1 MGLLDSYKANK
12 AIAAILGSAGPNSPE
27 ARQALLK
34 LRQVGPSVVP
44 RLLDAMAVSAP
55 NPAIE
60 NLLISFVDERSLPH
74 YVNALRSDDA
84 RLVDSVVGVLS
95 HAERLNPAALIPLYE
110 DPDVSKK
117 ALTSILLAHRKHLHP
132 RPVLGLLNTVPAN
145 LRPFLYQLLDQTV
158 SLQDIPDVAL
168 RAKSDDPGIRARMAK
183 ILGRFSTEASR
194 DTLFEMLQDPAKQ
207 VRLTALESL
216 MELQLPVSAKPV
228 FALLRDSDLTVQ
240 TKAIEAL
247 IKIRDAKTVQ
257 YLIESLQDESEY
269 IRRAAVEVLNEVG
282 DQRAVKDL
290 LNALR
295 DKDWWVKVR
304 AADALG
310 SIGGPKV
317 LDAVLQLIRD
327 EDEFLRR
334 TAVEILNSSRHE
346 KAFDY
351 LVEALQD
358 EDWWVRERAADAL
371 AALGKERAVPH
382 LERLLSGDPRT
393 ARVAIR
399 ALASLGDHHA
409 VAPLLAELKNNADPD
424 VRKEAI
430 RALGQLTD
438 AKQAHT
444 VREALTQVIDA
455 SDPRIQ
461 QLAHETMATI
471 AMRLDDGTTSSSGIT
486 QATPGAMLDL
496 ASREA
501 KRDLYIDAPSLRDGD
516 LLADRYRVVRQV
528 GSGGFGVVVLV
539 EDTVVSDQFILKFLH
554 PHVYSDAN
562 VIRRFTQE
570 LRYARKITHPNVI
583 RIYDLITV
591 GQSYAISME
600 YFPSHSLADEMAP
613 KKAMDLRRGL
623 TVAAAVADGMAA
635 AQHAG
640 VVHRDLKPANIL
652 IDDRDLVKVV
662 DFGLASA
669 TSQNDARL
677 TRTGLLVGTP
687 TYMAPEQARGH
698 GIDSRTD
705 VYSLGVMM
713 YEMFSGRPPYT
724 GDDPMAILFQ
734 HVEGNAAPLQERN
747 PDVPDRLARVIAK
760 AMAADP
766 ERRYQDF
773 DELTAELAMCR
784 REMQV

>member
-1 MGLLDSYKANK
+1 MGLLDSYRTNK
-12 AIAAILGSAGPNSPE
+12 AIAALLSATTSNAPE
-27 ARQALLK
+27 ARQAVLR
-34 LRQVGPSVVP
+34 LRQMGPSVVP
-44 RLLDAMAVSAP
+44 RLIEALPACAP
-55 NPAIE
+55 NPAVE
-60 NLLISFVDERSLPH
+60 QLLVGLVDDSNLSYFVQ
-74 YVNALRSDDA
+74 ALRSDDA
-84 RLVDSVVGVLS
+84 RLVDCVVGVLKS
-95 HAERLNPAALIPLYE
+95 SERFSPDSLVPLYE
-110 DPDVSKK
+110 DDEVSKK
-117 ALTSILLAHRKHLHP
+117 ALTAILMAHRKRLHP
-132 RPVLGLLNTVPAN
+132 RPLLGLLNSVAPN
-145 LRPFLYQLLDQTV
+145 LRPFIYQLLDQTV
-158 SLQDIPDVAL
+158 SLQDIPDLAL
-168 RAKSDDPGIRARMAK
+168 RARSKDPGIRARMAK
-183 ILGRFSTEASR
+183 ILGRFSTEDSR
-194 DTLFEMLQDPAKQ
+194 DALFELLEDPAKQ
-207 VRLTALESL
+207 VRMAALDAL
-216 MELQLPVSAKPV
+216 MQLQLPVSAKPV
-228 FALLRDSDLTVQ
+228 FALLRDPDLTVQ
-240 TKAIEAL
+240 SKAIEAL

-351 LVEALQD
+351 LVDALKD
-358 EDWWVRERAADAL
+358 DDWWVRERAADAL

-399 ALASLGDHHA
+399 ALAGLGDQHA
-409 VAPLLAELKNNADPD
+409 VQPLLQELKNNADPG
-424 VRKEAI
+424 VRKEAL

-438 AKQAHT
+438 ARQAAQ
-444 VREALTQVIDA
+444 VQEAVTRAIDV
-455 SDPRIQ
+455 SDPQFR
-461 QLAHETMATI
+461 QLADETLATI
-471 AMRLDDGTTSSSGIT
+471 ALRLEPAAD
-486 QATPGAMLDL
+486 TPAPDVPAPDIGD
-496 ASREA
+496 SRKEQ
-501 KRDLYIDAPSLRDGD
+501 DYIDAPSLREGEV
-516 LLADRYRVVRQV
+516 LGGRYRILRQV
-528 GSGGFGVVVLV
+528 GRGGFGVVVLV
-539 EDTVVSDQFILKFLH
+539 EDTVVNDQFILKFLH
-554 PHVYSDAN
+554 PHVYSDSN

-591 GQSYAISME
+591 GKSYAISME
-600 YFPSHSLADEMAP
+600 YFPSHSLADELAS
-613 KKAMDLRRGL
+613 KQALDLRRGL
-623 TVAAAVADGMAA
+623 MLAAAVANGMAA
-635 AQHAG
+635 AQHVG
-640 VVHRDLKPANIL
+640 VIHRDLKPANIL
-652 IDDRDLVKVV
+652 IDEHEVVKVV

-669 TSQNDARL
+669 ASQNEARL

-705 VYSLGVMM
+705 VYSLGIMM
-713 YEMFSGRPPYT
+713 YEMFCGRPPYS
-724 GDDPMAILFQ
+724 GDDPMAVLFQ
-734 HVEGNAAPLQERN
+734 HVEARAPGLRTCNPAVPERLERA
-747 PDVPDRLARVIAK
+747 VAR

-766 ERRYQDF
+766 EQRFQDF
-773 DELTAELAMCR
+773 DDLAAELAMCR
-784 REMQV
+784 RELDA

>member
-12 AIAAILGSAGPNSPE
+12 AIAAILGSASPNSPE

-34 LRQVGPSVVP
+34 LRQLGPSVVP

-55 NPAIE
+55 SPAIE

-74 YVNALRSDDA
+74 FVSALGSDDP

-95 HAERLNPAALIPLYE
+95 NAERLNAAALVPLYE

-117 ALTSILLAHRKHLHP
+117 ALTSILLAHRKQLRP

-168 RAKSDDPGIRARMAK
+168 RAKSNDPGIRTRMAK
-183 ILGRFSTEASR
+183 ILGRFSTDASR
-194 DTLFEMLQDPAKQ
+194 DALFELLQDPAKQ
-207 VRLTALESL
+207 VRLAALDSL

-327 EDEFLRR
+327 DDEFLRR

-358 EDWWVRERAADAL
+358 DDWWVRERAADAL

-399 ALASLGDHHA
+399 ALAGLGDHHA
-409 VAPLLAELKNNADPD
+409 VEPLLTELKNNADPD

-430 RALGQLTD
+430 RALAQLTD
-438 AKQAHT
+438 AQHAHA

-455 SDPRIQ
+455 SDPRMQ
-461 QLAHETMATI
+461 QLADETMATI
-471 AMRLDDGTTSSSGIT
+471 AMRLDSGPTNSSGIT
-486 QATPGAMLDL
+486 RATPGPMLDL
-496 ASREA
+496 ASGDG

-539 EDTVVSDQFILKFLH
+539 EDTVVNDQFILKFLH

-652 IDDRDLVKVV
+652 IDDCDLVKVV

-734 HVEGNAAPLQERN
+734 HVEGNATPLQEKN
-747 PDVPDRLARVIAK
+747 PEVPERLARVIAK